1 MTRKRSKHR
10 SGFEASSANV
20 FADLG
25 LGNADELLVKA
36 DLMHT
41 INREIQRQQ
50 LTQQQAAEHVGMSQ
64 SDISN
69 IARGKSERYSQE
81 RLLDVLCH
89 LGLDVEIRFHR
100 RVRGGIGTLRVREL
114 A

>member
-1 MTRKRSKHR
+1 MIRKRSKR
-10 SGFEASSANV
+10 KGDFLESGGNV
-20 FADLG
+20 FSDLG
-25 LGNADELLVKA
+25 LENADELLVKA

-41 INREIQRQQ
+41 INREIRRRA
-50 LTQQQAAEHVGMSQ
+50 LTQQQAAERVNMSQ

-69 IARGKSERYSQE
+69 IARGKAERYSQE
-81 RLLDVLCH
+81 RLLDVLRH

-100 RVRGGIGTLRVREL
+100 RARGGIGTLRVREL

>member
-1 MTRKRSKHR
+1 MTRKRSRHG
-10 SGFEASSANV
+10 SSFVASSGNV

-25 LGNADELLVKA
+25 FENAEELLVKA

-41 INREIQRQQ
+41 INREIQRRQ
-50 LTQQQAAEHVGMSQ
+50 LTQQQAAEQVGMSQ

-69 IARGKSERYSQE
+69 IARGKGERYSQE

-100 RVRGGIGTLRVREL
+100 RAHGGIGTLRVREL